1 MIYFPL
7 DLLSAYIFTEKG
19 VHLLTRE
26 MDVEINGSA
35 RDQNERVGTFTTNC
49 DMVMHTHTH
58 MHAAVKTS
66 EGIEVVLHKRENL

>member
-7 DLLSAYIFTEKG
+7 DLLSVYIFTDKG

-58 MHAAVKTS
+58 ARSCQNK
-66 EGIEVVLHKRENL
+66 